1 QTPNCRPPSPHSSR
15 CSLTGPD
22 FQRAAK
28 KPITVTSAKKKTKI
42 QSATQSIAAMTL
54 LPALLLGLVRRSAAI
69 DQPDQQRG
77 DRYPGELVPIEEGK
91 AEQRGLQEIVER
103 HPQQADKR
111 DQQKS
116 PHGRA
121 PVLADVARP
130 ALFLGNVFGTGMLLS
145 NRIYGCCSALLQQLI
160 RRGPPSP
167 ERTSFAIASRGNPR
181 RLQDAIG
188 LYLRSRDEDRAPVL
202 TNEDRQAC
210 RQPLEFERNPAVAR

>member
-111 DQQKS
+111 DQQRTHNGGLQFS
-116 PHGRA
+116 
-121 PVLADVARP
+121 P
-130 ALFLGNVFGTGMLLS
+130 ALLGRPCFLETFS
-145 NRIYGCCSALLQQLI
+145 EPECCSPT
-160 RRGPPSP
+160 GF
-167 ERTSFAIASRGNPR
+167 T
-181 RLQDAIG
+181 
-188 LYLRSRDEDRAPVL
+188 V
-202 TNEDRQAC
+202 
-210 RQPLEFERNPAVAR
+210 VAAHCFNN